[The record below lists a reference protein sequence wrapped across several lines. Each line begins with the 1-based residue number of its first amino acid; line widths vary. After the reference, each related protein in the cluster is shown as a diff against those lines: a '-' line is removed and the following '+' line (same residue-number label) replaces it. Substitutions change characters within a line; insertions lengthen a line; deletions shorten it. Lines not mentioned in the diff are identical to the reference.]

1 MKLVRLPCVYF
12 SSSMVTLRGGSTTD
26 GGNGAVGSS
35 VPRERHLVTGG
46 GGYAGFHL
54 GKALVERG
62 HSVILLDV
70 KEPAEDL
77 PERTTFI
84 TVITKVELQWV
95 C

>member
-1 MKLVRLPCVYF
+1 
-12 SSSMVTLRGGSTTD
+12 MVTLRGGSTTD
-26 GGNGAVGSS
+26 GGNGAVGNS

-54 GKALVERG
+54 GKALAERG

-84 TVITKVELQWV
+84 TVSGETQNLIFSGADLKLT